1 MDPARDENSLR
12 NWTKQETNAAS
23 NENKCGLEAGLTR
36 ALASVAFCLEFL
48 DEQAWKHIIS

>member
-23 NENKCGLEAGLTR
+23 NENKCGLVAGLTW
-36 ALASVAFCLEFL
+36 ALASVAFRLEFL
-48 DEQAWKHIIS
+48 D